1 MRYKHMAITL
11 AIAAVTV
18 MHANET
24 DTTKIKEEGIKYIKM
39 LGGALKKE
47 LKAHLKNDPSGL
59 EALAFCSGSAEEI
72 TKKVNASLPPYAKVR
87 RTALKVRND
96 KSNTPDKTDTEVMK
110 AYQEAMASGTFS
122 PKDIKVVETGDTTR
136 IYKPLVTKGVCLKC
150 HGSNLDPKIAAAI
163 KTAYPHDKAT
173 GFKAGDL
180 RGVIVAEIKR
190 K

>member
-1 MRYKHMAITL
+1 MHYKHIAMTL
-11 AIAAVTV
+11 AMAGATLV
-18 MHANET
+18 HANDT
-24 DTTKIKEEGIKYIKM
+24 DATKIKEEGIRYIKM

-72 TKKVNASLPPYAKVR
+72 TEKVNAALPPYAKVR

-96 KSNTPDKTDTEVMK
+96 KTNTPDKTDTAVMK
-110 AYQEAMASGTFS
+110 AYQEAMAAGTFS
-122 PKDIKVVETGDTTR
+122 PKDIKVVKTGETTR

-150 HGSNLDPKIAAAI
+150 HGNNLSPKIAEAI
-163 KTAYPHDKAT
+163 KTAYPHDRAI
-173 GFKAGDL
+173 GFKEGEL